1 VVMTL
6 VGAAS
11 AAQLPLDAA
20 ELAYRYIDAAYRSI
34 DSRELDQ
41 HGGLPG
47 VTREYHAVVTTGKW
61 RASDYVNA
69 GIEGYGWGALSIH
82 LLMRYLLGLREE
94 EAGVIKVA
102 PVLPQA
108 LRRVGATYHAGPV
121 PWGKYLL
128 HVECTVRD
136 AQGYTMRV
144 RCTVQTPPDAL
155 ALLAPEPLQGPVEQR
170 WEWEGAWSEER
181 TLRLS

>member
-1 VVMTL
+1 MTL

-11 AAQLPLDAA
+11 TAQLLLDAA

-41 HGGLPG
+41 QGGLPG
-47 VTREYHAVVTTGKW
+47 VTREYHMVITRGKW
-61 RASDYVNA
+61 GASDYVNA

-102 PVLPQA
+102 PVLSQA
-108 LRRVGATYHAGPV
+108 LRRVGATYRAGPV
-121 PWGKYLL
+121 LWGKYML

-144 RCTVQTPPDAL
+144 HCSVQTTPDTQAPP
-155 ALLAPEPLQGPVEQR
+155 APEAVQEPVEQL
-170 WEWEGAWSEER
+170 WEWEGEWGEER
-181 TLRLS
+181 TLQLAQT